1 MKRIALLIV
10 VALLTIMSSVAQVI
24 KLDAGASFSSMQD
37 DTSLHQFTGN
47 NTGFTALL
55 GIDWLEHKYFYL
67 SSQVGYMATGGT
79 DHVYLTNEDGLQ
91 SDMLDWHMRRDN
103 IHLNTT
109 FRARVPFGR
118 FHAYVGVGPKL
129 DIPLNVGMSDNLNM
143 EYTPTDVI
151 FFQRDVMFGIKTE
164 VGVSYDFEYVSLG
177 INFSY
182 LPDITRQASYLNQT
196 TRNNIFTLG
205 ISLGYLL

>member
-37 DTSLHQFTGN
+37 DTPLHQFTGN

-55 GIDWLEHKYFYL
+55 GIDWLEHEYFYL

-91 SDMLDWHMRRDN
+91 SDMLDWHMRRD
-103 IHLNTT
+103 
-109 FRARVPFGR
+109 
-118 FHAYVGVGPKL
+118 
-129 DIPLNVGMSDNLNM
+129 
-143 EYTPTDVI
+143 
-151 FFQRDVMFGIKTE
+151 
-164 VGVSYDFEYVSLG
+164 VSLG